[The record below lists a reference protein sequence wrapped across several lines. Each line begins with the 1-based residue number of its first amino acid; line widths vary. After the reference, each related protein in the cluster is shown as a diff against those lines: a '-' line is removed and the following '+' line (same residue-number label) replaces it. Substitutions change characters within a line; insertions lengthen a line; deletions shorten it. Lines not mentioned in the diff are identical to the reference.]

1 MLKKKISELAFRIKV
16 RKALTDNSNEMLIIT
31 WEETRK
37 EMIRRKLLS
46 K

>member
-1 MLKKKISELAFRIKV
+1 MLKKKISELAFRVKI

-31 WEETRK
+31 YEEVKK
-37 EMIRRKLLS
+37 EMTRRKLLI